1 MKSTWMSLLFARSR
15 SASSSTGKVY
25 AFPSA
30 MWLAAFS
37 SSSVS

>member
-1 MKSTWMSLLFARSR
+1 MKSTWIALRLTRSMS
-15 SASSSTGKVY
+15 SSSTAKGKPK
-25 AFPSA
+25 PSA

>member
-1 MKSTWMSLLFARSR
+1 MKSTWMSLLLARAR
-15 SASSSTGKVY
+15 SASSSTGNVY
-25 AFPSA
+25 ALPSA